1 METLLLVLNS
11 NQVLITI
18 PWPASWWCHRMG
30 RSHLPMCLGSLAQPH
45 VEQFMS
51 WQLQSSSLW
60 SYAPR
65 SFSTI
70 WATVVPA
77 DNSQVVDT
85 NRGSSRVEKITIP
98 YLPLS
103 CARCYFEFGYSKKA
117 QLFQFGTPA
126 GISEQNR
133 DLAGTFCCI
142 VAGIGLQLRRGSS
155 WINNFAIHDFGF

>member
-70 WATVVPA
+70 WLRLCQRTTAKLLTPTEA
-77 DNSQVVDT
+77 QVVL
-85 NRGSSRVEKITIP
+85 KKFTIP